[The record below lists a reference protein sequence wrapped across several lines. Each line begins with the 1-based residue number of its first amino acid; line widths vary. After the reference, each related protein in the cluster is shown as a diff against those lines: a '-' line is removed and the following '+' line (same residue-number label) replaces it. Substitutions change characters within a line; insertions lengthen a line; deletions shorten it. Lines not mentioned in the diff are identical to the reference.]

1 MSARSLACALG
12 VQYEV
17 ILDLDANEILVAEF
31 LSGRMF
37 QCIRFSVDEIG
48 RGPTPDFRVYQGAEF
63 RFFCE
68 VKSIDNDKWLD
79 DNSIPYLLA
88 LLPEGYVPLVFN
100 CLVSDI
106 HQAIKQFDAVNPDT
120 KHPNVLAFVNH
131 DSICGIHD
139 LYGVYTGNFLSDDG
153 SKNSIYKKY
162 SDGRIKK
169 EKLKIHMF
177 LWLNVPGNHH
187 FMFTGVDT
195 THHNN
200 LCKWLGK
207 DPSSIK
213 MY

>member
-1 MSARSLACALG
+1 
-12 VQYEV
+12 
-17 ILDLDANEILVAEF
+17 LDLDANEILVAEF
-31 LSGRMF
+31 LSSRKF

-63 RFFCE
+63 CFFCE
-68 VKSIDNDKWLD
+68 VKSIDKDKWLD
-79 DNSIPYLLA
+79 DQLDS
-88 LLPEGYVPLVFN
+88 VPPGTIAGGVRPDPVFN
-100 CLVSDI
+100 RLVSDI

-177 LWLNVPGNHH
+177 LWLNVLGNHH

-195 THHNN
+195 AHHNN
-200 LCKWLGK
+200 LCKWLEK
-207 DPSSIK
+207 DPSNIK